1 MNFLAEEFFEF
12 LVEIYMELMLL
23 VVPEK
28 RGNKTLRCIAGVL
41 SIAEVFGILFLAFW
55 GISLIADDHNL
66 QGIIPI
72 TIAVIIS
79 LVQIIA
85 GILLYKKNH

>member
-1 MNFLAEEFFEF
+1 MDSLFEILIEFFGE
-12 LVEIYMELMLL
+12 LYMELMLL

-28 RGNKTLRCIAGVL
+28 RGSKTLRCIAGVL
-41 SIAEVFGILFLAFW
+41 SIVEVFGIILLAAW

-66 QGIIPI
+66 QGILPI
-72 TIAVIIS
+72 AIAVIIS

-85 GILLYKKNH
+85 GIRLYNRNH